1 MAAIT
6 TRHGSGL
13 PPKAKPFT
21 WSYSRLKNFEACP
34 KRHYEIDIAKAFK
47 DEDGTA
53 LVWGNEVHNAL
64 AARVSKGVPLPKG
77 MEHFEHWAEKVL
89 MGGGETYTEQN
100 MGLAKD
106 FSACGFFDGNVWF
119 RAKVDFY
126 KVVNKD
132 IALVVD
138 WKTGKILDDSV
149 QLALSA
155 ACLFAKHPELR
166 AVRAAFIWLK
176 EDAETSEIFM
186 RDDMPKLWRGLW
198 PRIEALERAHNTM
211 NYPPMPCRLCR
222 SWCAVTACPNHGKSF
237 QG

>member
-89 MGGGETYTEQN
+89 MGVASYILSKIWVLRRTSVHAG
-100 MGLAKD
+100 
-106 FSACGFFDGNVWF
+106 FSTVTCGFARRSIFI
-119 RAKVDFY
+119 KSS
-126 KVVNKD
+126 
-132 IALVVD
+132 
-138 WKTGKILDDSV
+138 TKIS
-149 QLALSA
+149 
-155 ACLFAKHPELR
+155 H
-166 AVRAAFIWLK
+166 
-176 EDAETSEIFM
+176 
-186 RDDMPKLWRGLW
+186 
-198 PRIEALERAHNTM
+198 
-211 NYPPMPCRLCR
+211 
-222 SWCAVTACPNHGKSF
+222 
-237 QG
+237 